1 MLPKRNK
8 QQLMRVFNISKN
20 ALMLDDFFK
29 TERKRKTLARKY
41 CNETQIDQTLVQEV
55 KMQGNEQE

>member
-1 MLPKRNK
+1 
-8 QQLMRVFNISKN
+8 
-20 ALMLDDFFK
+20 MLDDFFK

-41 CNETQIDQTLVQEV
+41 CNETQIDQSLVQEV